1 MLCKNKN
8 LLEFIQWKEDNF
20 EDVKEFLHDLSFVD
34 GEEEKIMEAKAMQF
48 KKDYETITFCVGQ
61 YIVRNLD
68 GSYAVY
74 NEDEFKRLY
83 DVVVTF

>member
-1 MLCKNKN
+1 MLCKKRN

-20 EDVKEFLHDLSFVD
+20 EDVKAFLHDCSFND
-34 GEEEKIMEAKAMQF
+34 DEDKKIMETNAMSF
-48 KKDYETITFCVGQ
+48 VKFHETIIFCMGQ

-68 GSYAVY
+68 GSYAVH

-83 DVVVTF
+83 DVVEG